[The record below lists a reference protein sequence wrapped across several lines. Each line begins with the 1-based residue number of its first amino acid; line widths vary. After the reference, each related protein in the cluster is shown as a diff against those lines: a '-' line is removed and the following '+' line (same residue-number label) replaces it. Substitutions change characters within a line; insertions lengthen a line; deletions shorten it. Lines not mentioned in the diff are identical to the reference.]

1 MTETKLRKYQLS
13 YTIKTKTIAQ
23 IAKITNQRAGMEN
36 ASSILLLDYLVLSQ
50 NENTF
55 IRRFGSQT

>member
-1 MTETKLRKYQLS
+1 
-13 YTIKTKTIAQ
+13 
-23 IAKITNQRAGMEN
+23 MEN

-55 IRRFGSQT
+55 IRRFGSRTWNNCVTLKQ